1 MQSIGAKIE
10 EARKRKGI
18 SLREAAEATKIR
30 SDFLSH
36 IEKGKFDYDLPDIYK
51 IGFIKNYAKYLKL
64 NPERILSQYQEQLLS
79 HSKNVKKTSADLFG
93 ANLNLDQAT
102 GDPLLNDLTPKPSY
116 GKINVTP
123 QSTQEEAG
131 DANES
136 PSTTSSNKDL
146 YIKTGIV
153 GIGTLLFVFSAIWLI
168 QSIVNSNNEPTAIP
182 SSNVTNQAQENAS
195 LTKEAYPLEE
205 MTLRAS
211 GEVYVIVEQ
220 TNDKKFLLKQRLF
233 KGEQETLKKRGPV
246 KVYFTDGNHL
256 TVFSSSLDTPARP
269 KPDSKNKSIIIP

>member
-30 SDFLSH
+30 SDFLNH
-36 IEKGKFDYDLPDIYK
+36 IEKGEFDYDLPKIYK

-64 NPERILSQYQEQLLS
+64 NPEKVLSQYQEQLLA
-79 HSKNVKKTSADLFG
+79 HSKNAKKTSAELFG
-93 ANLNLDQAT
+93 TNLNLDQVT
-102 GDPLLNDLTPKPSY
+102 GDPLLDDLTPKPSY
-116 GKINVTP
+116 GKINVKPQATP
-123 QSTQEEAG
+123 EEPL
-131 DANES
+131 DTNES
-136 PSTTSSNKDL
+136 SSAISNNKDL

-182 SSNVTNQAQENAS
+182 PSNVTSQAQETAS
-195 LTKEAYPLEE
+195 LSKKTYPIEE
-205 MTLRAS
+205 MTLRAT

-220 TNDKKFLLKQRLF
+220 TIDQKFLLKQRLL
-233 KGEQETLKKRGPV
+233 KGQQQTLKKRGPV

-256 TVFSSSLDTPARP
+256 TVFSSSLDNPARP
-269 KPDSKNKSIIIP
+269 KAGSKNKSILIP